1 MTRRRTRTALIA
13 ASAATALLL
22 TACGG
27 SDSGGGSDDIPG
39 VDETTDEPAAPEDD
53 VDEEPVDEGR
63 EGRPEIDLGSDYE
76 NIYEDEFTGDPV
88 VDEILLDNQGF
99 QDAVAEAIV
108 SYDNE
113 RPSLRYYI
121 ADQALYNTLDL
132 LDNVYQTGHTSAGSA
147 RYFNRGVT
155 LREEGI
161 ATISFCRD
169 FSRIYTT
176 DFETGETVEEAE
188 ADSAPSRYVARM
200 QQNDEGVWQTV
211 EYELFREDA
220 ECQ

>member
-27 SDSGGGSDDIPG
+27 SDNGDASNDIPG
-39 VDETTDEPAAPEDD
+39 VDETTEEPGGPEDEPED
-53 VDEEPVDEGR
+53 PPADEGR
-63 EGRPEIDLGSDYE
+63 EGRPDIDLGGNYE
-76 NIYEDEFTGDPV
+76 NVYADEFTGDPAI
-88 VDEILLDNQGF
+88 DEILLDNQGF

-113 RPSLRYYI
+113 RPSLRYYV
-121 ADQALYNTLDL
+121 ADQALYSTLDL
-132 LDNVYQTGHTSAGSA
+132 LENVYQTGNSSAGVA
-147 RYFNRGVT
+147 TYFNRNVT

-169 FSRIYTT
+169 FSDIYTI

-188 ADSAPSRYVARM
+188 PGSPASRYVARM

>member
-53 VDEEPVDEGR
+53 ADEEPVDEGR

-99 QDAVAEAIV
+99 NDAVDEAIITF
-108 SYDNE
+108 DNE
-113 RPSLRYYI
+113 RPALRYYI
-121 ADQALYNTLDL
+121 ADQALYDTLNL
-132 LDNVYQTGHTSAGSA
+132 LDNIYESGNTSGGAS
-147 RYFNRGVT
+147 RYFNRSVT
-155 LREEGI
+155 LREEGV
-161 ATISFCRD
+161 ATIGFCRD
-169 FSRIYTT
+169 FSQVYDV
-176 DFETGETVEEAE
+176 DFETGEITKD
-188 ADSAPSRYVARM
+188 ADTDAKPSRYVARM
-200 QQNDEGVWQTV
+200 QKNDDGVWQTM